1 MYDIQYTIFALVY
14 IIRKKYVQMLA
25 LSVCLGHS
33 LFFTHTDR
41 QTCPP
46 SALLIWLQ
54 TDKQTSSNEKKPLSI
69 SYCLIVWPCL
79 FSFQTASCITFS
91 PVEESHFWCLS
102 KKKKKKLSFNF
113 YIIYHISYFCGTSCV
128 YFFLVWFRQKWY
140 LKWTNRDA
148 HVILVYLH
156 SNHLWFAREFTLC
169 SLAVCVNHWTLYV
182 VMFNAWLLSSSGR
195 RRAVSVAAHR

>member
-54 TDKQTSSNEKKPLSI
+54 TDKQTSSNEKK
-69 SYCLIVWPCL
+69 
-79 FSFQTASCITFS
+79 TF
-91 PVEESHFWCLS
+91 
-102 KKKKKKLSFNF
+102 
-113 YIIYHISYFCGTSCV
+113 IY
-128 YFFLVWFRQKWY
+128 Q
-140 LKWTNRDA
+140 
-148 HVILVYLH
+148 
-156 SNHLWFAREFTLC
+156 
-169 SLAVCVNHWTLYV
+169 
-182 VMFNAWLLSSSGR
+182 LLSHCMTLFVQFSDC
-195 RRAVSVAAHR
+195 